1 MKVCLDTNVLVSGI
15 YWKGAP
21 AKVIDLWANQEFD
34 LLVSL
39 PILDE
44 YQRVLRKIGKAIS
57 PSLAETWINVLI
69 EKASIL
75 SFPPTHRRWSR
86 DIHDD
91 KFIHCALA
99 GTADCLVSG
108 DLDLLELKGQVP
120 IKILTV
126 REFLDEF
133 QSFSKTS

>member
-1 MKVCLDTNVLVSGI
+1 LKVCLDTNILVSGI
-15 YWKGAP
+15 FWKGAP
-21 AKVIDLWANQEFD
+21 GKVIDLWVNQKFD

-44 YQRVLRKIGKAIS
+44 YQKILRKIGRAIS
-57 PSLAETWINVLI
+57 PSLAETWIKVLI

-75 SFPPTHRRWSR
+75 SFPPSHRRWSR

-99 GTADCLVSG
+99 GGADCLVSG
-108 DLDLLELKGQVP
+108 DLDLLELKGHVP
-120 IKILTV
+120 VKILTA
-126 REFLDEF
+126 REFLDGF
-133 QSFSKTS
+133 LSISKAL